1 MPYESRIQESEFIL
15 KRAPSRNVK
24 IIHATPMGSIMSEG
38 EVREFLSSGITNL
51 QLATVDKR
59 GEPVIQ
65 PVWYYYDETAGRI
78 YINTYRDSIKAQNIR
93 RKNAIY
99 FSVDEDS
106 FPYRCVK
113 GKARADV
120 LEQVDTN
127 LALTAK
133 IMTKYLGSADHPNAV
148 HILNTVRSGESV
160 VLSLRPLYYS
170 TWCFSQS
177 QQ

>member
-1 MPYESRIQESEFIL
+1 MPDSSRIEENEFIF
-15 KRAPSRNVK
+15 KRTPSRIVK
-24 IIHATPMGSIMSEG
+24 IIHATPIGSIMSEG
-38 EVREFLSSGITNL
+38 EVREFLSSAKTNL

-65 PVWYYYDETAGRI
+65 PVWYFFDDTAERI
-78 YINTYRDSIKAQNIR
+78 YINTYRDSVKAQNIR
-93 RKNAIY
+93 RKNAMY

-106 FPYRCVK
+106 YPYRCVK
-113 GKARADV
+113 GKAKADV

-127 LALTAK
+127 LSLTAK
-133 IMTKYLGSADHPNAV
+133 VMTKYLGSAAHPNAV

-160 VLSLRPLYYS
+160 VLSLRPRYYS